1 MSSVCA
7 AVIAVEAIL
16 IGGGTTG
23 ASSSEMVAKST
34 RWLYGIVEG
43 SQKN

>member
-7 AVIAVEAIL
+7 AVIAVEAMI
-16 IGGGTTG
+16 IGGGTTC

-34 RWLYGIVEG
+34 RWLYGIVNG
-43 SQKN
+43 PQKN